1 MGEAAGV
8 IWALLYLL
16 FALVFSVGPILLFFV
31 IGKLVERS
39 HYRSLVRREA
49 ALKHIVVTNL
59 KQVPSG
65 VTATSSFLVTGDVVV
80 APDYFK
86 TWWAG
91 IKTLI
96 GGRLGS
102 LVTLME
108 RARRESLLRMKE
120 QAEAQ
125 GARFIINVRFETANL
140 RRVSGQGNQQ
150 QGAAM
155 VEMLCYGTAIKG
167 SAGSE
172 P

>member
-8 IWALLYLL
+8 IGALVYLV

-49 ALKHIVVTNL
+49 ALKHVVVTNL
-59 KQVPSG
+59 KQVPEG
-65 VTATSSFLVTGDVVV
+65 VTATSSFLVEGDVVV

-96 GGRLGS
+96 GGRLGT

-120 QAEAQ
+120 KAAAQ
-125 GARFIINVRFETANL
+125 GAHFIINVRFETANL
-140 RRVSGQGNQQ
+140 RRVSNQGNQQ

-155 VEMLCYGTAIKG
+155 VEMLCYGTAIKA
-167 SAGSE
+167 SAGVE
-172 P
+172 N

>member
-1 MGEAAGV
+1 V
-8 IWALLYLL
+8 LVV
-16 FALVFSVGPILLFFV
+16 VFSVGPILLFFV

-59 KQVPSG
+59 KQVPEG
-65 VTATSSFLVTGDVVV
+65 VVATSGFLVEGDVVV

-96 GGRLGS
+96 GGRLGT

-120 QAEAQ
+120 KAAAQ

-140 RRVSGQGNQQ
+140 RRVSNQGNQQ

-155 VEMLCYGTAIKG
+155 VEMLCYGTALKG
-167 SAGSE
+167 STDAE
-172 P
+172 I

>member
-1 MGEAAGV
+1 MRNSG
-8 IWALLYLL
+8 WD
-16 FALVFSVGPILLFFV
+16 FSIRRVT
-31 IGKLVERS
+31 
-39 HYRSLVRREA
+39 YRSLIRREA

-59 KQVPSG
+59 RQVPSG
-65 VTATSSFLVTGDVVV
+65 VTATSSFLVKGDVVV

-108 RARRESLLRMKE
+108 RSRRESLIRMKE
-120 QAEAQ
+120 EAEAQ

-167 SAGSE
+167 SAGAK

>member
-1 MGEAAGV
+1 MGEIIGGLV
-8 IWALLYLL
+8 SLLLVVL
-16 FALVFSVGPILLFFV
+16 FSAGPIVLFFV

-39 HYRSLVRREA
+39 HFKSIIEREA
-49 ALKHIVVTNL
+49 ALKHVVVTNL
-59 KQVPSG
+59 KTVPPG
-65 VTATSSFLVTGDVVV
+65 LDPESSFLVQGDVVV

-96 GGRLGS
+96 GGRLGT

-108 RARRESLLRMKE
+108 RARRESLLRMKQ
-120 QAEAQ
+120 QAAAQ
-125 GARFIINVRFETANL
+125 GASFVINVRFETANL
-140 RRVSGQGNQQ
+140 RRVSNQGGQQ

-167 SAGSE
+167 TV

>member
-8 IWALLYLL
+8 LGALLYLL
-16 FALVFSVGPILLFFV
+16 FAVVFSAGPILLFFV

-59 KQVPSG
+59 REVPEG
-65 VTATSSFLVTGDVVV
+65 VTAGGSFLVEGDVVV

-96 GGRLGS
+96 GGRLGT

-108 RARRESLLRMKE
+108 RARRESLVRMKE
-120 QAEAQ
+120 RAAAG
-125 GARFIINVRFETANL
+125 GARFIIGVRFETASL
-140 RRVSGQGNQQ
+140 RRVSGQGDQQ

-155 VEMLCYGTAIKG
+155 VEMLCYGTAIKET
-167 SAGSE
+167 AG
-172 P
+172 PAP

>member
-8 IWALLYLL
+8 IGALVYLVL
-16 FALVFSVGPILLFFV
+16 ALVFSVGPILLFLV
-31 IGKLVERS
+31 VGKLVERS
-39 HYRSLVRREA
+39 HYRSLIRREA
-49 ALKHIVVTNL
+49 ALKHVVVTNL
-59 KQVPSG
+59 RQVPEG
-65 VTATSSFLVTGDVVV
+65 VTATSSFLVEGDVVV

-96 GGRLGS
+96 GGRLGT

-120 QAEAQ
+120 RAAAQ
-125 GARFIINVRFETANL
+125 GAQLVINVRFETANL
-140 RRVSGQGNQQ
+140 RRVSNQGNQQ

-155 VEMLCYGTAIKG
+155 VEMLCYGTAIRSSDG
-167 SAGSE
+167 ADS
-172 P
+172 